1 MVYYTKKITV
11 MEAFGMKEML
21 LIKQGNVYD
30 AIHEEPY
37 VADILVENG
46 KIIQIAPVLEGKIIN
61 EAQILDASDMN
72 VYPGFVEA
80 HCHLGLDGYAIGFEG
95 ADYNEMTDSLTPQL
109 SAIDGLNPQDESIRL
124 AMEGGVTCV
133 AAGPGSS
140 NVLGGTFTAYK
151 TTGKRIDDMVIRE
164 KVAMKCA
171 FGENPKRCYKD
182 KDNYSRMSTASKLR
196 IMLDKTIEYMEKK
209 KAAGDDIFKKPA
221 YDPKLEALI
230 PVIEGKMPLKAH
242 AHQANDIYTAIRIA
256 KEYHLGLTID
266 HCTDG
271 VLIADDLAKEG
282 FPVAV
287 GPSFGHA
294 TKFELKNK
302 SFTTPGVLA
311 KAGCQVSI
319 ITDSPVIPEQYL
331 SLCAGLAVKNG
342 MDEFDALKAITINA
356 AKHIGVSDRVGS
368 IEIGKDADFV
378 IAKGN
383 PMISETELDFVII
396 DGVIRYSGK

>member
-1 MVYYTKKITV
+1 MKK
-11 MEAFGMKEML
+11 ML
-21 LIKQGNVYD
+21 VIKQGTIHD
-30 AIHEEPY
+30 AVQEEPY
-37 VADILVENG
+37 VADILVEDG
-46 KIIQIAPVLEGKIIN
+46 KITKIAPVLEGKIIN
-61 EAQILDASDMN
+61 EAEVLDATGFQ

-95 ADYNEMTDSLTPQL
+95 ADYNELTDSITPQL
-109 SAIDGLNPQDESIRL
+109 SAVDGLNPQDESIRL
-124 AMEGGVTCV
+124 AMESGVTCV

-140 NVLGGTFTAYK
+140 NVLGGTFTSYK
-151 TTGKRIDDMVIRE
+151 TTGKRIDDMLVKE

-196 IMLDKTIEYMEKK
+196 IMLERTKEYIVRKE
-209 KAAGDDIFKKPA
+209 AAGEDISKQPA

-230 PVIEGKMPLKAH
+230 PVIKGELPLKAH

-256 KEYHLGLTID
+256 KEFQVGLTIE

-271 VLIADDLAKEG
+271 ALIAEDLAKEG
-282 FPVAV
+282 YPVAV
-287 GPSFGHA
+287 GPSLGHA

-302 SFTTPGVLA
+302 SFATPGILA

-319 ITDSPVIPEQYL
+319 ITDSPVIPQQYL
-331 SLCAGLAVKNG
+331 ALCAGLAVKSG
-342 MDEFDALKAITINA
+342 MEEFEALKAITINA
-356 AKHIGVSDRVGS
+356 AKHIGVEERVGS

-378 IAKGN
+378 IAEGN
-383 PMISETELDFVII
+383 PMISDTNIKYVLI
-396 DGVIRYSGK
+396 DGNVTYNA